1 MFHGLLSQPRPQM
14 LDLRWPATLPPG
26 PCKET
31 RLHLVFKKWLCKRG
45 LDLSHVLC
53 CREAPRGRAFPG
65 PQIRSVPDPNALC
78 DPARPWCGTRR
89 WRGRSPCTHPGS
101 TTRCEEDD
109 LLLKLGGGT
118 PGEGGKDGG
127 TLWDLLPAPGDKAEA
142 AGPRSPSGLCPRGGK
157 PPRRKCLPH
166 RAGLLQAGEAS
177 DKPSK
182 PSLSGWLLLFR
193 EGSRAPADV
202 LGKLWWGLG
211 KWGVQSP
218 TSS

>member
-1 MFHGLLSQPRPQM
+1 M

-101 TTRCEEDD
+101 TTRCGEDN

-211 KWGVQSP
+211 KWGVRSP